1 MNNACPTCGAV
12 YAVATKDI
20 GRKIK
25 CKKCNTALMVDDT
38 GLVPDA
44 PVAATVVPPPPR
56 DRDQGDDFDTDDAT
70 VAKKKSKKYADR
82 GPPGPGFGE
91 ILAKVGGAPTI
102 LFCLGLFFTVYFFF
116 QSALSQGSLQRATG
130 GVEQVKLEQE
140 QKLRKYTYELRQLQ
154 EDRDNEVITVKNFQ
168 DRSKE
173 IDKEVKKINK
183 DYAAKIDTAEDGKD
197 EASISMK
204 RWAWFDTFGLMLG
217 FVLLSFGCVG
227 YLRTEQTLYV
237 RIVAGVILC
246 VMMMA
251 IFGKFSGC
259 QLR

>member
-38 GLVPDA
+38 GLVLDA
-44 PVAATVVPPPPR
+44 PVAAVATPPR
-56 DRDQGDDFDTDDAT
+56 DRDNTDDLGAGDDAA
-70 VAKKKSKKYADR
+70 VARRKSKRSADR
-82 GPPGPGFGE
+82 PPGPGFGE
-91 ILAKVGGAPTI
+91 VIAKIGGVPTI

-116 QSALSQGSLQRATG
+116 QTALSQGSLQRAAG
-130 GVEQVKLEQE
+130 GVEQVKLELE
-140 QKLRKYTYELRQLQ
+140 QKKRKYIYERKQLQ
-154 EDRDNEVITVKNFQ
+154 EDLEKEVVTQKAYQ
-168 DRSKE
+168 DRLKE
-173 IDKEVKKINK
+173 IDKEEKKIEK
-183 DYAAKIDTAEDGKD
+183 DYAPKVDAAEDGQD
-197 EASISMK
+197 EASISTK
-204 RWAWFDTFGLMLG
+204 RWAWFDTFGLLIG
-217 FVLLSFGCVG
+217 FLLLSFGCVG
-227 YLRTEQTLYV
+227 YLRTEQILYM